1 MLWRVL
7 ILRNHIICYFLVI
20 DISIDLLMW
29 LMAVIDMDFAKNTSA
44 ALLQG
49 DDGCRWSRQ
58 LRRCCGN
65 AAVVNETPTR
75 KKKKNSCSS
84 SSALRI
90 SHEYFWCAWR
100 LQKKKGRWKIT
111 VRRHSD
117 FSNAHRAG
125 VSKESK
131 RNATCKKN
139 PKEKNSGRRRSR
151 CTRHENNG
159 LLFLGIRDGN
169 YWHRIGMPNPN
180 HALSC
185 QTMTEPHCTKRK

>member
-7 ILRNHIICYFLVI
+7 ILSNHIICSFLVI

-139 PKEKNSGRRRSR
+139 PKEKKFRATTITLHKTWKQWPSFFGHPRR
-151 CTRHENNG
+151 E
-159 LLFLGIRDGN
+159 LL
-169 YWHRIGMPNPN
+169 
-180 HALSC
+180 A
-185 QTMTEPHCTKRK
+185 PHWDAKP